1 MGFED
6 VAEQPR
12 HIIVSARIS
21 PMVELTRWLF
31 ELYRLPYH
39 EQAHAPILHV
49 LATRRNGGGEE
60 VPLVIGSEGVWATA
74 SEVLNGLDAK
84 SRPGD
89 RLYGETE
96 AERELNRRLVK
107 TLLDLLLQTV
117 RRFVYSHLLP
127 HKKLVYPVAVDGAPA
142 WERAFV
148 VLLYPVWRRMMA
160 RDLDLS
166 RDRVVEAQAR
176 IGNACDLI
184 EAELTRSGTRFVG
197 GTGPSVV
204 DIVFSALMAPLV
216 FPAEYGAKLP
226 PVEDLPQDLKRFVA
240 AMGARRAGRLVQETY
255 AAARPA
261 PQRYMRARR
270 RGGLLSALLLGPT
283 IPRLGARL
291 AAAYGRVLRVWRF
304 ALASRWSDVEEILRR
319 DLDFRIA
326 PINAP
331 RIEEVN
337 GPFVLGLDRGDRMA
351 VERSQLYT
359 AVSAIDLSGVQ
370 ALAHTQA
377 EWLLDHAEAAQGRI
391 DVVNGYA
398 RLVAARNARRIFGIA
413 GPTEM
418 DLMRVARAIFNHT
431 FLNLF
436 GDEDVRARALA
447 AAAELKGWFEAELAR
462 RQGQR
467 LEIDDVIGRL
477 LALRKGNKNALDDD
491 GVRRNVAGLLVGA
504 IDTTAT
510 VVGKIVATAVADRR
524 LLERMRRDLDCPERL
539 FGWCN
544 EVLRLWP
551 HNPILLRRTQ
561 SDVPLGGKVIPAGTT
576 IVAFTHAALFDPDR
590 FPDPGRLD
598 AGRSPKLYRH
608 FGGGLHTCAGR
619 AVNEVQIPELV
630 RCILKRDI
638 ARIARPR
645 YDWPF
650 IDEVVVSM
658 RGGAA

>member
-1 MGFED
+1 
-6 VAEQPR
+6 
-12 HIIVSARIS
+12 
-21 PMVELTRWLF
+21 MVELTRWLF
-31 ELYRLPYH
+31 ERYRLSYH

-49 LATRRNGGGEE
+49 RATRRNGGGME
-60 VPLVIGSEGVWATA
+60 VPVVVGSDGVWATA
-74 SEVLNGLDAK
+74 AEILNGLDAK

-89 RLYGETE
+89 RLYGELE
-96 AERELNRRLVK
+96 EERESNCRLVAK
-107 TLLDLLLQTV
+107 LLDLLLQTV
-117 RRFVYSHLLP
+117 PRYACSHLLP
-127 HKKLVYPVAVDGAPA
+127 HKRLVHPVAVDGAPA

-148 VLLYPVWRRMMA
+148 FLLYPLWRRMMA
-160 RDLDLS
+160 RGLDLS
-166 RDRVVEAQAR
+166 PDRVTEASER
-176 IGNACDLI
+176 IGEACDLI
-184 EAELTRSGTRFVG
+184 EADLARRGTRFIG
-197 GTGPSVV
+197 GGQPNVV
-204 DIVFSALMAPLV
+204 DIVFSALTASVV

-226 PVEDLPQDLKRFVA
+226 PIDELPHDFGRFVA
-240 AMGARRAGRLVQETY
+240 AMRARRAGRLVQETY
-255 AAARPA
+255 VAARPV
-261 PQRYMRARR
+261 PQRYMRAR
-270 RGGLLSALLLGPT
+270 GTGNLLSALLLGPT
-283 IPRLGARL
+283 IPRWGARL
-291 AAAYGRVLRVWRF
+291 AAAYGCVLRIWRF
-304 ALASRWSDVEEILRR
+304 ALASRWADVEEILRR

-326 PINAP
+326 PINGP

-337 GPFVLGLDRGDRMA
+337 GPFVLGLDRGDRMV

-359 AVSAIDLSGVQ
+359 AVSAIDLSGVRS
-370 ALAHTQA
+370 LANTQA
-377 EWLLDHAEAAQGRI
+377 EWLLDRAEASQGRI

-436 GDEDVRARALA
+436 GDEDVRTRALA
-447 AAAELKGWFEAELAR
+447 AAAELKGWFDAELAR
-462 RQGQR
+462 RQEQG
-467 LEIDDVIGRL
+467 LEIDDVVGRL
-477 LALRKGNKNALDDD
+477 LALRQGNANALDDD

-510 VVGKIVATAVADRR
+510 VVGKIVAMAVADRR

-551 HNPILLRRTQ
+551 HNPILLRRTE
-561 SDVPLGGKVIPAGTT
+561 SDVPLGDTVIPAGTT
-576 IVAFTHAALFDPDR
+576 VIAFTHAALFDPAR

-598 AGRSPKLYRH
+598 PSRSPKLYRH
-608 FGGGLHTCAGR
+608 FGGGLHACSGR

-638 ARIARPR
+638 VRVTRPR

-650 IDEVVVSM
+650 IDEVVVSL
-658 RGGAA
+658 RGGTA